1 MRWASQTARAACG
14 DGAPHMKK
22 LERMTKQGAQAG
34 LECRDEEQKAA
45 DRISAAKALIDYG
58 RKAEAVDEGAVRVVL
73 EGVPKEYL
81 V

>member
-22 LERMTKQGAQAG
+22 LERMTKQGAQTG
-34 LECRDEEQKAA
+34 LECLLAICRDEEQKAA

-58 RKAEAVDEGAVRVVL
+58 RKAEAVD
-73 EGVPKEYL
+73 
-81 V
+81 